1 MIIMS
6 GSDEENYKILKFNWF
21 EVSVRGV
28 RIRVQKILPNY

>member
-6 GSDEENYKILKFNWF
+6 GSDEDNYKILKFNWF
-21 EVSVRGV
+21 KDSVQGV